1 MQPTAPVRLAFYGLF
16 ATFLVGGAATASTPG
31 PSATAAN
38 DPCAASEIARIIG
51 SVATNTGNYLDTHP
65 PTNTALTAASQ
76 QQGRR
81 LRDDEDILRCQ
92 PRRARTCRRSSS
104 HDGTRR
110 QVHRCRITFPSC
122 CRWCRA
128 HSKRR
133 APGVPVNPPSPQTAT
148 GPRPGRCHSAGRA
161 DRTVA
166 AVIKA
171 IGGLWWIGLMQ
182 GKKVQT
188 NSA

>member
-76 QQGRR
+76 QQGPQA
-81 LRDDEDILRCQ
+81 LATMKTYFDANPQAGKDLQAIQQ
-92 PRRARTCRRSSS
+92 PLTGLAGKCTLP
-104 HDGTRR
+104 
-110 QVHRCRITFPSC
+110 ITVPELLQMVQGAQQAQS
-122 CRWCRA
+122 
-128 HSKRR
+128 
-133 APGVPVNPPSPQTAT
+133 PGVPVNLPSPQTAT
-148 GPRPGRCHSAGRA
+148 GPRPGPAA
-161 DRTVA
+161 TAPVA
-166 AVIKA
+166 PTAR
-171 IGGLWWIGLMQ
+171 
-182 GKKVQT
+182 
-188 NSA
+188 